1 LHGYRHP
8 FPVNNLYT
16 AVGSRKNA
24 ARRPIFRNYTVP
36 VFSSIFMLTFWTYKM
51 SSLTKNNLRLYGWIS
66 LSYLLLRWL
75 VYIPSNPRN
84 AGAIIINECWR
95 ISYLTVLTILFYE
108 TLLPHIRKSVWH
120 AIPTILLSIFL
131 YSFGMFLW
139 RMLGIGFGIYTPF
152 GSGGETM
159 SVGDQ
164 FANGISAFLF
174 FSIIRHLYRY
184 TKLKS
189 QAKQMEIEKQAAE
202 LNYLKSQTNPHF
214 LFNTLNNIYA
224 LSLEKS
230 DQAPE
235 SIMRLSKILRFMLY
249 ETNANSISIEKEIQI
264 IKDYIA
270 LEKLRYDD
278 SLHVNFT
285 HLIQSSPTNLPP
297 LLLIP
302 LVENAFKHGSSET
315 IASPFVQ
322 IDLKVES
329 NLLEMVVKNSIEPT
343 ETGTPILENIGLSN
357 IRRQLELLY
366 TNYQLSCRKENSIFT
381 AQLLINL
388 NSYVKPGLHNSRG

>member
-1 LHGYRHP
+1 MRIPH
-8 FPVNNLYT
+8 
-16 AVGSRKNA
+16 
-24 ARRPIFRNYTVP
+24 
-36 VFSSIFMLTFWTYKM
+36 
-51 SSLTKNNLRLYGWIS
+51 KNNLRLYGWIS

-75 VYIPSNPRN
+75 VYIPSNPEN
-84 AGAIIINECWR
+84 AGAILLNETWR
-95 ISYLTVLTILFYE
+95 IVYLSLLNIFFYE
-108 TLLPHIRKSVWH
+108 HLLPEIRKSVWR
-120 AIPTILLSIFL
+120 AVPFVLLSIFL

-139 RMLGIGFGIYTPF
+139 RMLGIGFAIYKPF

-174 FSIIRHLYRY
+174 FSIFRHLYRY

-224 LSLEKS
+224 LSLVKS

-249 ETNANSISIEKEIQI
+249 ETNAGLIQIEKEIQI
-264 IKDYIA
+264 INDYIS

-278 SLHVNFT
+278 SLDVSFT
-285 HLIQSSPTNLPP
+285 KIIQSSPPNLPP

-315 IASPFVQ
+315 IASPFVY
-322 IDLKVES
+322 IRLLVE
-329 NLLEMVVKNSIEPT
+329 NNWLEFEVKNSTEPT
-343 ETGTPILENIGLSN
+343 ETSIPIIENIGLSN

-366 TNYQLSCRKENSIFT
+366 TNYQLSCRKENNVFT
-381 AQLLINL
+381 TQLLINL
-388 NSYVKPGLHNSRG
+388 NCYVKPDLHHSRG

>member
-1 LHGYRHP
+1 MRIPH
-8 FPVNNLYT
+8 
-16 AVGSRKNA
+16 K
-24 ARRPIFRNYTVP
+24 I
-36 VFSSIFMLTFWTYKM
+36 
-51 SSLTKNNLRLYGWIS
+51 NLRLYGWIS

-75 VYIPSNPRN
+75 VYIPSNPEN
-84 AGAIIINECWR
+84 AVSILLNETWR
-95 ISYLTVLTILFYE
+95 VAYLSLLNIFFYE
-108 TLLPHIRKSVWH
+108 YLLPEIRKSVWR
-120 AIPTILLSIFL
+120 AVPLVLFSIFL
-131 YSFGMFLW
+131 YSFGMFIW
-139 RMLGIGFGIYTPF
+139 RLLGIGFGIYTPF
-152 GSGGETM
+152 ESGNETM

-189 QAKQMEIEKQAAE
+189 LAKQMEIEKQAAE

-224 LSLEKS
+224 LSLVKS

-249 ETNANSISIEKEIQI
+249 ETSAGLIHIEKEIQI
-264 IKDYIA
+264 IHDYIS
-270 LEKLRYDD
+270 LEKLRYDE
-278 SLHVNFT
+278 SLQVAFT
-285 HLIQSSPTNLPP
+285 TRIESSSTTLPP

-315 IASPFVQ
+315 IVSPFVH
-322 IDLKVES
+322 IHLLVE
-329 NLLEMVVKNSIEPT
+329 NNFLELEIKNSIEPS
-343 ETGTPILENIGLSN
+343 ETSTPIIENIGLSN
-357 IRRQLELLY
+357 IRRQLVLLY
-366 TNYQLSCRKENSIFT
+366 TNYQLTCKKENNVFT

-388 NSYVKPGLHNSRG
+388 NSYVKPDLHHSRR